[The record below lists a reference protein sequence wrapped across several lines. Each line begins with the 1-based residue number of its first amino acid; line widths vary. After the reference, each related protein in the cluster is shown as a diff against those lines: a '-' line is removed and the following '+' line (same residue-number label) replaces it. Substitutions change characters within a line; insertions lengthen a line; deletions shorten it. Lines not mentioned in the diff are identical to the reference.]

1 MTDIA
6 IVGPG
11 AVGGFFAAHLAGIG
25 CDVVSCG
32 RRPFDRY
39 VVTSSIAPVEAP
51 ARTVTDPSQ
60 LDGTNPV
67 DWVLVGVKAHHTE
80 GAAPWFDRRC
90 GPATSVV
97 VLQNGVEGDERL
109 RPFVHGA
116 EVVAAV
122 VYCGAELT
130 APGRIRHTNAGTLI
144 VPAGRSV
151 SERLAE
157 LFAGSGARIKLS
169 DDYLTEAWRK
179 LGINVL
185 ANGVTAL
192 TRQTMGVL
200 RRPDVAQLAERLLD
214 ECWTVA
220 RAVGASLSTD
230 DVTRVMDGVARMPV
244 EGATSMYYDRMAG
257 RPTEHDALYGAVVR
271 AGARHGIPTPFAE
284 TVAALL
290 AGGDAA
296 DGIVG

>member
-1 MTDIA
+1 MSRA
-6 IVGPG
+6 RSGSG
-11 AVGGFFAAHLAGIG
+11 H
-25 CDVVSCG
+25 
-32 RRPFDRY
+32 
-39 VVTSSIAPVEAP
+39 TSTA
-51 ARTVTDPSQ
+51 
-60 LDGTNPV
+60 
-67 DWVLVGVKAHHTE
+67 
-80 GAAPWFDRRC
+80 
-90 GPATSVV
+90 
-97 VLQNGVEGDERL
+97 
-109 RPFVHGA
+109 A

-144 VPAGRSV
+144 VPSGRSV

-169 DDYLTEAWRK
+169 DDYVTEAWRK

-185 ANGVTAL
+185 ANGITAL

-200 RRPDVAQLAERLLD
+200 RRPEVAQLAERLLD

-230 DVTRVMDGVARMPV
+230 DVARVMDGVARMPV

-271 AGARHGIPTPFAE
+271 AGPRHGIPTPFAE

-290 AGGDAA
+290 AGGDEA

>member
-1 MTDIA
+1 MAAIA

-25 CDVVSCG
+25 RDVVSCA

-39 VVTSSIAPVEAP
+39 VVTSSTAPVEAP
-51 ARTVTDPSQ
+51 ARTVTDPSE
-60 LDGTNPV
+60 LDGAPV
-67 DWVLVGVKAHHTE
+67 DWVLVGVKAHQTHD
-80 GAAPWFDRRC
+80 AAPWFDRLC
-90 GPATSVV
+90 GPSTSVV
-97 VLQNGVEGDERL
+97 VMQNGVEGEERL
-109 RPFVHGA
+109 RPLVHGA

-130 APGRIRHTNAGTLI
+130 APGRIRHSNGGTLI

-169 DDYLTEAWRK
+169 DDYVNEAWRK

-185 ANGVTAL
+185 ANGITAL

-220 RAVGASLSTD
+220 RAKGASLSTD
-230 DVTRVMDGVARMPV
+230 DVSAVMEGVARTPA
-244 EGATSMYYDRMAG
+244 EGATSMYYDRIAG

>member
-1 MTDIA
+1 MADIA

-25 CDVVSCG
+25 CDVVSCA

-51 ARTVTDPSQ
+51 AWAVTHPSE
-60 LDGTNPV
+60 LDGIDPV
-67 DWVLVGVKAHHTE
+67 DWVLVGVKAHQTQD
-80 GAAPWFDRRC
+80 AAPWFDRLC
-90 GPATSVV
+90 GPSTSVV
-97 VLQNGVEGDERL
+97 VMQNGVEGEERL
-109 RPFVHGA
+109 RPYAHGA
-116 EVVAAV
+116 DVVAAV

-144 VPAGRSV
+144 VPAGRAV
-151 SERLAE
+151 SERLAG

-169 DDYLTEAWRK
+169 DDYVTEAWRK

-185 ANGVTAL
+185 ANGITAL
-192 TRQTMGVL
+192 TRQPMGVL
-200 RRPDVAQLAERLLD
+200 RRPEVARLAERLLD

-230 DVTRVMDGVARMPV
+230 DVTQVMEGVARMPV
-244 EGATSMYYDRMAG
+244 DGATSMYYDRMAG

-290 AGGDAA
+290 AGGDEA